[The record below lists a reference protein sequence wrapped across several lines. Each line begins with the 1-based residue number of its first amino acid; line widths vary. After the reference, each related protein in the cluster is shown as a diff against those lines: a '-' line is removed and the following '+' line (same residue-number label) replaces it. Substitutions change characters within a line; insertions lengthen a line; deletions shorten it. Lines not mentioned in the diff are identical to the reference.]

1 MIRRPPRSTRTDTLF
16 PYTTLFR
23 SCPDPCYGGRIA
35 FRQGCSSHG
44 PGSAPERLRLPA
56 HHRRQCQPLEEGVPP
71 CVSAVRDRPAPR
83 PPARRDKGCCIPQA
97 STGSLCLLSI
107 ALLAGRQPPTFV
119 PAEHA
124 ADRKRVRE
132 GKSV

>member
-83 PPARRDKGCCIPQA
+83 PPASRDKGCCIPQA
-97 STGSLCLLSI
+97 SNGSLCLLSLHPD
-107 ALLAGRQPPTFV
+107 ACRPLTPFFPSET
-119 PAEHA
+119 PAP
-124 ADRKRVRE
+124 
-132 GKSV
+132 